1 MKKVKINDEELVMA
15 VLAKG
20 MKVAGRLWLE
30 EKADGSLQVCF
41 QRYDRK
47 PYKRPYARLLRVLEH
62 GWVKESAERIKVYES
77 VPKEL
82 GAARL
87 CMVFDRGN
95 EEVKE
100 VVIERGMK
108 N

>member
-1 MKKVKINDEELVMA
+1 MKKVNIMDEAMVMA
-15 VLAKG
+15 CLAKG
-20 MKVAGRLWLE
+20 LRVEGRLSME
-30 EKADGSLQVCF
+30 ETQDGKYQLRF
-41 QRYDRK
+41 QRYNRQAK
-47 PYKRPYARLLRVLEH
+47 SRPRARLLRALEH
-62 GWVKESAERIKVYES
+62 GWVKESAQRIKVYES